1 VQLETLI
8 LSMSQVI
15 LSVNIVEK
23 KRIVSEL
30 FKQYYKDMCK
40 AAFNIIR
47 DKSISEDI
55 VQNVFLKLYKS
66 EEEVVIEYPQTYL
79 KRITINASIDHFRQI
94 SKRQNVDLDSITEL
108 QVETEEENDQ
118 SELIQRVKASINDLP
133 TKCRL
138 VFILKRKEGLTN
150 QEIAE
155 ELDISIKT
163 VEGQMTKAFKMLRE
177 KLGIIHLLFIYL
189 MNGVATFVWTLS

>member
-1 VQLETLI
+1 MELVILI
-8 LSMSQVI
+8 LSMSQVV

-47 DKSISEDI
+47 DKSTSEDI

-79 KRITINASIDHFRQI
+79 KRITINASIDHFRKI
-94 SKRQNVDLDSITEL
+94 AKRQNVDLDSITEL

-118 SELIQRVKASINDLP
+118 SELIQRVKTSINELP

-150 QEIAE
+150 QEIAD

-189 MNGVATFVWTLS
+189 MKSL

>member
-1 VQLETLI
+1 
-8 LSMSQVI
+8 
-15 LSVNIVEK
+15 
-23 KRIVSEL
+23 
-30 FKQYYKDMCK
+30 MCK

>member
-1 VQLETLI
+1 MELGTLV
-8 LSMSQVI
+8 LSMNQIV
-15 LSVNIVEK
+15 LSVNVVEK

-47 DKSISEDI
+47 DQSTSEDI

-66 EEEVVIEYPQTYL
+66 EEEVIIEYPQTYL
-79 KRITINASIDHFRQI
+79 KRVTINASIDHFRQI
-94 SKRQNVDLDSITEL
+94 AKRQNVDLDSITEL
-108 QVETEEENDQ
+108 HVETEEENDNL
-118 SELIQRVKASINDLP
+118 ELFKRVNTSINELP

-150 QEIAE
+150 QEIAD

-163 VEGQMTKAFKMLRE
+163 VESQMTKAFKILRE

-189 MNGVATFVWTLS
+189 IRGL